1 VKCQLSIFVAG
12 ALALGA
18 CDAPRLSQAT
28 PDDHVRGPDTAR
40 VTLIEYGDYQCPPC
54 TNTNRDVELLLAKYP
69 NDLRLIYRHF
79 PIRKHRNARLAAEA
93 SEAAEAQGRFWD
105 MHAKL
110 FERQKEWYGVSD
122 PVPLFTHY
130 AEELGMDVAAF
141 ARALRTH
148 RFERRVIEAH
158 ERAMQFGVRG
168 APAFFVNGRRL
179 MPPPHTLAALDT
191 QIQRELSP

>member
-1 VKCQLSIFVAG
+1 MKRHLSIVVAG
-12 ALALGA
+12 ALTLGA
-18 CDAPRLSQAT
+18 CDGPRVSEAT

-54 TNTNRDVELLLAKYP
+54 TNTNRDLEALLAKYP

-79 PIRKHRNARLAAEA
+79 PIRPHRNARLAAEA
-93 SEAAEAQGRFWD
+93 AEAAEAQGRFWE

-110 FERQKEWYGVSD
+110 FERQKEWYGASD
-122 PVPLFTHY
+122 PVPLFTRY
-130 AEELGMDVAAF
+130 AEELGMDGAGF
-141 ARALRTH
+141 TSALRSH
-148 RFERRVIEAH
+148 RFERRVAKAH
-158 ERAMQFGVRG
+158 EQARHFGVRG

-179 MPPPHTLAALDT
+179 IPPPHSRDALEK